1 MDKFYKWTKDGNV
14 YCARVMRG
22 GTAHYYKNGVPY
34 ALYQRWLLRPTTD
47 VEITEEEFNKLLN
60 ETNNKKD

>member
-1 MDKFYKWTKDGNV
+1 MDKFYKWVKDNDV

-22 GTAHYYKNGVPY
+22 GTAHYYKKGVPY
-34 ALYQRWLLRPTTD
+34 ALYQRWLLRPTD
-47 VEITEEEFNKLLN
+47 VEITEEEFNKLLQN